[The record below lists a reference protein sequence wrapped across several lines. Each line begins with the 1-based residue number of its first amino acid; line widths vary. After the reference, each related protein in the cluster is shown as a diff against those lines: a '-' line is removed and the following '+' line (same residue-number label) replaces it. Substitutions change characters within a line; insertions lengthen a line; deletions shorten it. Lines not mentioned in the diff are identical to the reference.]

1 MSISRKEFLTKG
13 LAAFGRDLLTA
24 GSGVQPDTACKTELV
39 DDGPLLV
46 DNGRCLSRR
55 GGCFSCLDRCPRE
68 AIDMIAGVGI
78 VVKTEL
84 CTSCG
89 ECIDVCPLEPK
100 PITLK
105 RVDAVKLTKEK
116 GD

>member
-1 MSISRKEFLTKG
+1 
-13 LAAFGRDLLTA
+13 
-24 GSGVQPDTACKTELV
+24 
-39 DDGPLLV
+39 
-46 DNGRCLSRR
+46 
-55 GGCFSCLDRCPRE
+55 
-68 AIDMIAGVGI
+68 MIAGVGI